1 MICVVH
7 LESFFKQQKNIP
19 TSFKPRILLSLSIGI
34 WDSPGQGLAMRVLS
48 IARDIARYRPM
59 AVLLQEVIPP
69 ALESLGGRRE

>member
-1 MICVVH
+1 MCSEVRTI
-7 LESFFKQQKNIP
+7 FQAKQNYTNILQAP
-19 TSFKPRILLSLSIGI
+19 YFTLLVIAI

-69 ALESLGGRRE
+69 ALESLGGRRD